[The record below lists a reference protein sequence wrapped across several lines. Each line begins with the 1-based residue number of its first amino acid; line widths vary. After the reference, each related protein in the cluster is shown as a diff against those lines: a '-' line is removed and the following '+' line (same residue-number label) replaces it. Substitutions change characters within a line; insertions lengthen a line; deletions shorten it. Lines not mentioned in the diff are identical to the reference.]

1 MSWWVGLTLKVDM
14 CNQKTWIPESGFF
27 ISIRWSEQHAYPCL
41 LQFPTNKRGLGFF
54 IIKKL
59 SLEPIFKPM
68 WRCQCI
74 SIIWQRNRISWL
86 MLTRCE
92 CYLCPALEKIKY
104 ISDNS
109 SRSNASS
116 PALRPLNHMSV
127 LTSAVISAPGD
138 AMHLLAFTSAVT
150 RIKLSLNWPAFFN
163 KVRSSRA
170 KLGA

>member
-1 MSWWVGLTLKVDM
+1 M

-116 PALRPLNHMSV
+116 PALCPLNHMSV
-127 LTSAVISAPGD
+127 LTSAVISYLYQIRQLIPSSL
-138 AMHLLAFTSAVT
+138 HSSYQQYTN
-150 RIKLSLNWPAFFN
+150 KLHISQGKSEKPKEIFWLSVELF
-163 KVRSSRA
+163 SSHWTNI
-170 KLGA
+170 